1 MKKTLIILLSLAG
14 VSIAGEPIWVSN
26 SVPSTYTLDSSIFT
40 TGSLSIAMRLDVEKL
55 AAKSAANF
63 SGSQKI
69 VELNGLWNNANKEGL
84 YNVNL
89 NGSSDYDT
97 STLYMGLLDPKYNS
111 TYSHNQSLGSELSGT
126 NIFTT
131 ATDWSQIC
139 RASLV
144 VTKTPTPQNGDTFS
158 VYFTLSDQNGNT
170 TVYSGSKSGL
180 KYSNFDHDG
189 NDSTATVST
198 TGLNVTEINFFGQ
211 FSTYAEVYN
220 IALDE
225 AAAKKLGAKLA
236 PEPTTATLSLLALAG
251 LVVRRRRK

>member
-1 MKKTLIILLSLAG
+1 VRLHPYSPSREDERVGSVISKLSTNMKKTLIILLSLAG

-97 STLYMGLLDPKYNS
+97 STLYMGLLDPKHNS

-144 VTKTPTPQNGDTFS
+144 VQKRQHPKM
-158 VYFTLSDQNGNT
+158 V
-170 TVYSGSKSGL
+170 
-180 KYSNFDHDG
+180 
-189 NDSTATVST
+189 
-198 TGLNVTEINFFGQ
+198 I
-211 FSTYAEVYN
+211 
-220 IALDE
+220 
-225 AAAKKLGAKLA
+225 
-236 PEPTTATLSLLALAG
+236 LSLYILL
-251 LVVRRRRK
+251 LVIKMGTRLYIPGVNRG